1 MHHDNDFNF
10 DDWARLAQTDPAAFE
25 GRRQAWVEGL
35 IAQAPDALRLRLRG
49 LQFQIDMER
58 RRARTPMGSCL
69 RLSSLMWQTFA
80 GENGFQAQLNDLVA
94 QLNGQPAASRAAPA
108 TAKARVLP
116 FPIAKPVLDEA

>member
-1 MHHDNDFNF
+1 MHDNNDFNF

-25 GRRQAWVEGL
+25 GRRQAWVEEL
-35 IAQAPDALRLRLRG
+35 IAQAPDAMRARLRG

-80 GENGFQAQLNDLVA
+80 GENGFRAQINALVGR
-94 QLNGQPAASRAAPA
+94 LNGQPGVARAAPA
-108 TAKARVLP
+108 AARARVLP
-116 FPIAKPVLDEA
+116 FPVARPVFDKV